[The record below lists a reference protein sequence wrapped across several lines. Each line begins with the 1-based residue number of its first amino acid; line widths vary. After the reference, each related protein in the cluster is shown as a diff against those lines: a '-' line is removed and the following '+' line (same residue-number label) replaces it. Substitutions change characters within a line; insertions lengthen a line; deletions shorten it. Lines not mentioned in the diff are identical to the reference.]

1 MANSELNFS
10 VRLQMLTD
18 QFNQGLRESRSAF
31 EAATQSI
38 IGNTNDLR
46 TNSTRAEQALTTLF
60 NAPSNDLTATI
71 QNTTAQLNGLVR
83 GANISEEQLQRAFL
97 TAANHVQNLSNDLD
111 AARARL
117 QNMTL
122 AGASLTS
129 IQQAQTEIAQLE
141 QRLGQAQTA
150 STELGNAM
158 SSALNRASQTAQQ
171 TEASIDRLLGVRS
184 NNAITSDINA
194 ISQALNHLQTEFE
207 QGRISQQE
215 FNRMTQAGEARLQS
229 LQNELAGTTNAVA
242 RHNNA
247 QGDLRGN
254 LGSVSN
260 AFGSLQGLLAAVG
273 VSFGAVEIIQIADDF
288 KNLESRV
295 RLATG
300 AGTDF
305 VNGFDGVKQIANDT
319 RLSLEST
326 GELFAKMTQA
336 TQDLD
341 ISQSDLLTTTK
352 AINQA
357 IVVSGAGAEQ
367 ASAGIMQLS
376 QGLAGGIIRAEEY
389 NSVMENMPRVMQAAA
404 AGLGMSMGEIRQYML
419 DGKLTAEQFL
429 NAVKSQA
436 GVLQAEFDSMP
447 VTFSQSVQVL
457 KNNFML
463 LVGDMDKT
471 LQSSSG
477 LSQGIMDIADN
488 LENIDPAIISALE
501 QGMSS
506 LWEVA
511 KTVGTTLLEIYNTFS
526 DVLNIAGGIDQ
537 TSEQVGFLTR
547 SLQGVSIVMG
557 VIADGIK
564 GVKIIFDAVVGAAYD
579 LGSALSKAWSM
590 VTFGDVSKRF
600 AEASDQMKAKSDEFL
615 KKFQDDT
622 AGFKSSAVAAFDEAA
637 KTQQQRLDETA
648 QASEQAYLKM
658 AADGKAG
665 ALQIQEAFIESAKA
679 QVAANGGVLT
689 SKLELQLAEQG
700 LQGEVNKTGE
710 LVVTANEKGVAS
722 FGELA
727 LKAQQAGIDI
737 TTYIGDSIKKAKTN
751 DDLSNIIGGLMDLQ
765 KQGLIT
771 GNDITNAMNQANTK
785 YAELDV
791 LLQKNIEEFANFAQQ
806 SIKANNGVITKELEH
821 EAALKGLQV
830 SISETGSIYVAQMSK
845 SAAETEKLKQKQ
857 KDVTESVDALG
868 AGVDKNIG
876 KMADDITKASG
887 RFKDLS
893 DAGYNAADMI
903 GNAMLEM
910 TKKSD
915 NTAEINQAISMWNEL
930 GKQGKVTGQDL
941 ADGLDLARRKLDEL
955 TPGINSVNEAY
966 RLMGLQTKKQLAEQ
980 ATDFKTSYDMIV
992 KDGNASASQLQ
1003 TAFEK
1008 TAKAAVAAN
1017 NDTIPSWVQAQA
1029 AAQGLVVEVDKT
1041 GRVSVKSA
1049 AEIEAANER
1058 VAASSSKVVSSASA
1072 IGGAYQNAAA
1082 VGSNALNSL
1091 DSRLDSIAAKNK
1103 ELQAQWAKESAA
1115 RDEANRASV
1124 GSMFEESSKYSTLT
1138 GMENFLK
1145 EAGLS
1150 QEQAMEQAQILMKQ
1164 YGKNGRMNWAKAN
1177 GIAEGVPTTIQQ
1189 MAAYKGPGTYLLD
1202 IAEKI
1207 RYDQAALDRQTA
1219 IVEQNKQAS
1228 ASRTVNVNLNFDGKN
1243 LPMTIDADKEALFM
1257 DFVNRL
1263 QSDSKRQAR

>member
-83 GANISEEQLQRAFL
+83 GANISEEQMQQAF
-97 TAANHVQNLSNDLD
+97 TVAARHVQILSNDLD
-111 AARARL
+111 EARARL

-194 ISQALNHLQTEFE
+194 ISQALDHLQTEFE

-229 LQNELAGTTNAVA
+229 LRNELAGTTNAVA
-242 RHNNA
+242 QHNNA

-273 VSFGAVEIIQIADDF
+273 VSFGAMEIIQIADEF

-300 AGTDF
+300 AGAAF
-305 VNGFDGVKQIANDT
+305 VTGFDGVKQIANET
-319 RLSLEST
+319 FTSIENTAL
-326 GELFAKMTQA
+326 LFASISRAGNELKMAQE
-336 TQDLD
+336 D
-341 ISQSDLLTTTK
+341 ILQVTET
-352 AINQA
+352 INQSIKLSGGSAASASAA
-357 IVVSGAGAEQ
+357 IV
-367 ASAGIMQLS
+367 QLV
-376 QGLAGGIIRAEEY
+376 QGLQSGVLRGEEF
-389 NSVMENMPRVMQAAA
+389 NSVMEQSPRLARVLAD
-404 AGLGMSMGEIRQYML
+404 GLGVTIGELRKL
-419 DGKLTAEQFL
+419 AGEGKLTSDVVLKAIQEQS
-429 NAVKSQA
+429 AVIN
-436 GVLQAEFDSMP
+436 AEFETLP
-447 VTFSQSVQVL
+447 TTFANAVQVL

-526 DVLNIAGGIDQ
+526 DVMNIAGGINQ

-564 GVKIIFDAVVGAAYD
+564 GIKIVFDAVVGAAYD

-622 AGFKSSAVAAFDEAA
+622 ANFKSSAVAAFDEAA

-658 AADGKAG
+658 AADGKAS
-665 ALQIQEAFIESAKA
+665 AAQQQEAFAQYAKDAIKANDGVVSERLKA
-679 QVAANGGVLT
+679 QAVEA
-689 SKLELQLAEQG
+689 G
-700 LQGEVNKTGE
+700 LQIAISKTGDVSVEAAKKAINANDE
-710 LVVTANEKGVAS
+710 LKNRQKGVA
-722 FGELA
+722 
-727 LKAQQAGIDI
+727 
-737 TTYIGDSIKKAKTN
+737 
-751 DDLSNIIGGLMDLQ
+751 
-765 KQGLIT
+765 
-771 GNDITNAMNQANTK
+771 
-785 YAELDV
+785 
-791 LLQKNIEEFANFAQQ
+791 
-806 SIKANNGVITKELEH
+806 
-821 EAALKGLQV
+821 
-830 SISETGSIYVAQMSK
+830 
-845 SAAETEKLKQKQ
+845 
-857 KDVTESVDALG
+857 ESVDALG

-876 KMADDITKASG
+876 KMANDITNASG

-893 DAGYNAADMI
+893 GAGYNAAGMI
-903 GNAMLEM
+903 GDAMLEM

-915 NTAEINQAISMWNEL
+915 NTAEINLAIAMWNDL
-930 GKQGKVTGQDL
+930 GKQGKVSGQDL
-941 ADGLDLARRKLDEL
+941 ADGLALARRKLDDL
-955 TPGINSVNEAY
+955 TPGINSVSEAY
-966 RLMGLQTKKQLAEQ
+966 HLMGLQTKKQLAEQ
-980 ATDFKTSYDMIV
+980 ADDFKTSYDMIV

-1041 GRVSVKSA
+1041 GRVSVKTA

-1058 VAASSSKVVSSASA
+1058 VAASSSKVASSASA
-1072 IGGAYQNAAA
+1072 IGEAYQNAAA

-1115 RDEANRASV
+1115 RDESNGKAIGALAAENA
-1124 GSMFEESSKYSTLT
+1124 KYSTLT

-1150 QEQAMEQAQILMKQ
+1150 QERAMQEAKRLMDQ

-1177 GIAEGVPTTIQQ
+1177 GVEAGMPMTIQQ
-1189 MAAYKGPGTYLLD
+1189 SLAYKGPGTYLLD

-1207 RYDQAALDRQTA
+1207 RYNQAALDRQTA

-1228 ASRTVNVNLNFDGKN
+1228 ANRTVNVNLNFDGQN

>member
-18 QFNQGLRESRSAF
+18 QFNQNLRESRSAF

-83 GANISEEQLQRAFL
+83 GANISEEQLQRAFA

-111 AARARL
+111 AARAHL

-254 LGSVSN
+254 LGGVAN
-260 AFGSLQGLLAAVG
+260 AFGGLQGLLATVG
-273 VSFGAVEIIQIADDF
+273 VSFGAMEIIQIADDF

-300 AGTDF
+300 AGVDF
-305 VNGFDGVKQIANDT
+305 VNGFDGVKEIANDT

-326 GELFAKMTQA
+326 GELFSKMTQA

-404 AGLGMSMGEIRQYML
+404 AGMNMSMGEIRQYML
-419 DGKLTAEQFL
+419 DGKLTAEDFL

-447 VTFSQSVQVL
+447 VTFSQAVQVL

-501 QGMSS
+501 QSMSS
-506 LWEVA
+506 LWEV
-511 KTVGTTLLEIYNTFS
+511 VTTLAQAL
-526 DVLNIAGGIDQ
+526 LNSYESFNDLLTIAGGVDE
-537 TSEQVGFLTR
+537 TTEKVGLLTR
-547 SLQGVSIVMG
+547 SLQGISIILGTV
-557 VIADGIK
+557 ADSFK
-564 GVKIIFDAVVGAAYD
+564 ALKIIQDAVLGAALD
-579 LGSALSKAWSM
+579 LGSALAKAWSM

-637 KTQQQRLDETA
+637 KTQQQRLAETA

-658 AADGKAG
+658 AADGKAS
-665 ALQIQEAFIESAKA
+665 AAQQQEAFAQYAKDA
-679 QVAANGGVLT
+679 IKANGGVV
-689 SKLELQLAEQG
+689 SERLEAQAAEAG
-700 LQGEVNKTGE
+700 LQIAISKTG
-710 LVVTANEKGVAS
+710 
-722 FGELA
+722 
-727 LKAQQAGIDI
+727 
-737 TTYIGDSIKKAKTN
+737 
-751 DDLSNIIGGLMDLQ
+751 
-765 KQGLIT
+765 
-771 GNDITNAMNQANTK
+771 
-785 YAELDV
+785 DV
-791 LLQKNIEEFANFAQQ
+791 SVQ
-806 SIKANNGVITKELEH
+806 
-821 EAALKGLQV
+821 
-830 SISETGSIYVAQMSK
+830 
-845 SAAETEKLKQKQ
+845 AAEKAIDANDELKQKQ
-857 KDVTESVDALG
+857 KDVTESVEALG

-903 GNAMLEM
+903 GDAMLEM

-915 NTAEINQAISMWNEL
+915 NEAEINQSIALWEEL
-930 GKQGKVTGQDL
+930 GKQSKVSAQDL
-941 ADGLDLARRKLDEL
+941 AEGLDLARRKLEDL

-1017 NDTIPSWVQAQA
+1017 NDTIPSWVQSQA
-1029 AAQGLVVEVDKT
+1029 AAKGLVVEVDKT

-1058 VAASSSKVVSSASA
+1058 VVVSSNKVASSASA

-1082 VGSNALNSL
+1082 VGGNALDTL

-1103 ELQAQWAKESAA
+1103 ELQAQWAKESAS
-1115 RDEANRASV
+1115 RDELNRASV
-1124 GSMFEESSKYSTLT
+1124 GKMFEESSKYSTLT

-1150 QEQAMEQAQILMKQ
+1150 QEKAMEQARILMNQ
-1164 YGKNGRMNWAKAN
+1164 YGKNGRMNWAMAN

-1189 MAAYKGPGTYLLD
+1189 MAAYKGPGAYLLD

-1228 ASRTVNVNLNFDGKN
+1228 ASRTVNVNLTFDGQN
-1243 LPMTIDADKEALFM
+1243 LPMTIDADKEQLFN
-1257 DFVNRL
+1257 DFINRL

>member
-18 QFNQGLRESRSAF
+18 QFNQNLRESRSAF

-83 GANISEEQLQRAFL
+83 GANISEEQLQRAFA

-111 AARARL
+111 AARAHL

-194 ISQALNHLQTEFE
+194 VSQALNHLQTEFE

-254 LGSVSN
+254 LGGVSN

-273 VSFGAVEIIQIADDF
+273 VSFGAMEIIQIADDF
-288 KNLESRV
+288 KSLESRV

-305 VNGFDGVKQIANDT
+305 VNGFDGVKEIANDT

-404 AGLGMSMGEIRQYML
+404 AGMNMSMGEIRQYML
-419 DGKLTAEQFL
+419 DGKLTAEDFL

-526 DVLNIAGGIDQ
+526 DVLNIAGGIEQ

-547 SLQGVSIVMG
+547 SLQGVSIVTG

-600 AEASDQMKAKSDEFL
+600 AEASDQMEAKSDEFL
-615 KKFQDDT
+615 KKFQNDT
-622 AGFKSSAVAAFDEAA
+622 ANFKSSAVAAFDEAS
-637 KTQQQRLDETA
+637 KTQQQRLEETA
-648 QASEQAYLKM
+648 QASEQSYLKM
-658 AADGKAG
+658 AADGKAS
-665 ALQIQEAFIESAKA
+665 AEQQQEAFAQYAKDA
-679 QVAANGGVLT
+679 
-689 SKLELQLAEQG
+689 
-700 LQGEVNKTGE
+700 
-710 LVVTANEKGVAS
+710 
-722 FGELA
+722 
-727 LKAQQAGIDI
+727 
-737 TTYIGDSIKKAKTN
+737 
-751 DDLSNIIGGLMDLQ
+751 
-765 KQGLIT
+765 
-771 GNDITNAMNQANTK
+771 
-785 YAELDV
+785 
-791 LLQKNIEEFANFAQQ
+791 
-806 SIKANNGVITKELEH
+806 IKANNGVVSERLKAQAA
-821 EAALKGLQV
+821 EAGLQIAISKTGDV
-830 SISETGSIYVAQMSK
+830 SVQ
-845 SAAETEKLKQKQ
+845 AAEKAIDANDELKEKQKG
-857 KDVTESVDALG
+857 VTESVEALG
-868 AGVDKNIG
+868 AGIDKNIG
-876 KMADDITKASG
+876 KMADDVIKASG

-893 DAGYNAADMI
+893 DAGYNAADMV
-903 GNAMLEM
+903 GNAMIEM

-1058 VAASSSKVVSSASA
+1058 VAASSSKVASSASA
-1072 IGGAYQNAAA
+1072 IGGAYQSAAA
-1082 VGSNALNSL
+1082 IGGNALNSL

-1103 ELQAQWAKESAA
+1103 ELQAQWAKDSAA
-1115 RDEANRASV
+1115 RDEGNRATTAKSMQSV
-1124 GSMFEESSKYSTLT
+1124 ANYSTLT
-1138 GMENFLK
+1138 AMENFLK
-1145 EAGLS
+1145 SAGLS
-1150 QEQAMEQAQILMKQ
+1150 DEQAMKQAQTLMNQ
-1164 YGKNGRMNWAKAN
+1164 YGKNGRMNWTAAN
-1177 GIAEGVPTTIQQ
+1177 GLTEGAALTTQQ
-1189 MAAYKGPGTYLLD
+1189 MANFKDPTAYLLD

-1207 RYDQAALDRQTA
+1207 RYNQAALDRQTA

-1228 ASRTVNVNLNFDGKN
+1228 ANRTVNVNLNFDGQS
-1243 LPMTIDADKEALFM
+1243 LPMTIDADKEQLFNN
-1257 DFVNRL
+1257 FINRL

>member
-60 NAPSNDLTATI
+60 NAPSNDLTTTI

-215 FNRMTQAGEARLQS
+215 FNRMTQAGEVRLQS
-229 LQNELAGTTNAVA
+229 LRNELAGTTNAVA
-242 RHNNA
+242 QHNNA

-273 VSFGAVEIIQIADDF
+273 VSFGAMEIIQIADDF

-300 AGTDF
+300 AGVEF
-305 VNGFDGVKQIANDT
+305 VNGFDGVKEIANDT

-341 ISQSDLLTTTK
+341 TSQSDLLTTTK

-404 AGLGMSMGEIRQYML
+404 AGMNMSMGEIRQYML
-419 DGKLTAEQFL
+419 DGKLTAEDFL

-447 VTFSQSVQVL
+447 VTFSQAVQVL

-477 LSQGIMDIADN
+477 LSQGIMDIADS

-511 KTVGTTLLEIYNTFS
+511 QTVGTTLLEIYNTFS
-526 DVLNIAGGIDQ
+526 DVLNIAGGINQ

-547 SLQGVSIVMG
+547 SLQGVSIVIG

-564 GVKIIFDAVVGAAYD
+564 GIKIVFDAVVGAAYD

-622 AGFKSSAVAAFDEAA
+622 ANFKSSAVAAFDEAA

-658 AADGKAG
+658 AADGKAS
-665 ALQIQEAFIESAKA
+665 AAQQQEAFAQYAKDA
-679 QVAANGGVLT
+679 
-689 SKLELQLAEQG
+689 
-700 LQGEVNKTGE
+700 
-710 LVVTANEKGVAS
+710 
-722 FGELA
+722 
-727 LKAQQAGIDI
+727 
-737 TTYIGDSIKKAKTN
+737 
-751 DDLSNIIGGLMDLQ
+751 
-765 KQGLIT
+765 
-771 GNDITNAMNQANTK
+771 
-785 YAELDV
+785 
-791 LLQKNIEEFANFAQQ
+791 
-806 SIKANNGVITKELEH
+806 IKANDGVISERLKQQAAEAGLQIAISKTGDVSV
-821 EAALKGLQV
+821 EAAQKAIDANDELK
-830 SISETGSIYVAQMSK
+830 E
-845 SAAETEKLKQKQ
+845 KQKG
-857 KDVTESVDALG
+857 VTESLDALG

-893 DAGYNAADMI
+893 DAGYNAAGMI

-915 NTAEINQAISMWNEL
+915 NTAEINQAIAMWNDL

-1041 GRVSVKSA
+1041 GRVSVKTA

-1058 VAASSSKVVSSASA
+1058 VAASSNKVASSASA

-1115 RDEANRASV
+1115 RDESNGKAIGALAAENA
-1124 GSMFEESSKYSTLT
+1124 KYSTLT

-1150 QEQAMEQAQILMKQ
+1150 QERAMQEAKRLMDQ

-1177 GIAEGVPTTIQQ
+1177 GVEAGMPMTIQQ
-1189 MAAYKGPGTYLLD
+1189 SLAYKGPGTYLLD

-1207 RYDQAALDRQTA
+1207 RYNQAALDRQTA

-1228 ASRTVNVNLNFDGKN
+1228 ANRTVNVNLNFDGQN

>member
-18 QFNQGLRESRSAF
+18 QFNQNLRESRSAF

-60 NAPSNDLTATI
+60 NAPNNDLTATI

-129 IQQAQTEIAQLE
+129 IHQAQTEIAQLE

-242 RHNNA
+242 RHNNV

-254 LGSVSN
+254 LGGVAN

-273 VSFGAVEIIQIADDF
+273 VSFGAMEIIQIADDF

-305 VNGFDGVKQIANDT
+305 VNGFDGVKEIANDT

-419 DGKLTAEQFL
+419 DGKLTAEDFL
-429 NAVKSQA
+429 NAIKSQA

-501 QGMSS
+501 QSMSS

-511 KTVGTTLLEIYNTFS
+511 TTVGTTLLEIYNTFS

-579 LGSALSKAWSM
+579 LGSALAKAWSM

-637 KTQQQRLDETA
+637 KTQQQRLAETA

-658 AADGKAG
+658 AADGKAS
-665 ALQIQEAFIESAKA
+665 AAQQQEAFAQYAKDA
-679 QVAANGGVLT
+679 IKANGGVVSERL
-689 SKLELQLAEQG
+689 KAQAVEAG
-700 LQGEVNKTGE
+700 LQIAISKTGDVSVEAAKKAIDANDE
-710 LVVTANEKGVAS
+710 LKNRQKGVA
-722 FGELA
+722 
-727 LKAQQAGIDI
+727 
-737 TTYIGDSIKKAKTN
+737 
-751 DDLSNIIGGLMDLQ
+751 
-765 KQGLIT
+765 
-771 GNDITNAMNQANTK
+771 
-785 YAELDV
+785 
-791 LLQKNIEEFANFAQQ
+791 
-806 SIKANNGVITKELEH
+806 
-821 EAALKGLQV
+821 
-830 SISETGSIYVAQMSK
+830 
-845 SAAETEKLKQKQ
+845 
-857 KDVTESVDALG
+857 ESVDALG

-915 NTAEINQAISMWNEL
+915 NTAEINQAITMWNEL

-1058 VAASSSKVVSSASA
+1058 VAASSSKVASSASA

-1082 VGSNALNSL
+1082 VGGNALNSL

-1103 ELQAQWAKESAA
+1103 ELQAQWAKDSAA
-1115 RDEANRASV
+1115 RDEGNRATTAKSMQSV
-1124 GSMFEESSKYSTLT
+1124 ANYSTLT
-1138 GMENFLK
+1138 AMENFLK
-1145 EAGLS
+1145 SAGLS
-1150 QEQAMEQAQILMKQ
+1150 DKQAMDQAQSLMNR
-1164 YGKNGRMNWAKAN
+1164 YGKNGRMNWTAAN
-1177 GIAEGVPTTIQQ
+1177 GLTEGAALTTQQ
-1189 MAAYKGPGTYLLD
+1189 MANFKDPTAYMLE

-1207 RYDQAALDRQTA
+1207 RYNQAALDRQTA

-1228 ASRTVNVNLNFDGKN
+1228 ANRTVNVNLNFDGQS
-1243 LPMTIDADKEALFM
+1243 LPMTIDANKEALFM

-1263 QSDSKRQAR
+1263 QSDSKRQPR

>member
-71 QNTTAQLNGLVR
+71 QNTTAQLNELVR
-83 GANISEEQLQRAFL
+83 GANISEEQMQQAF
-97 TAANHVQNLSNDLD
+97 TVAARHVQILNNDLD
-111 AARARL
+111 EARAHL

-194 ISQALNHLQTEFE
+194 ISQALDHLQTEFE

-242 RHNNA
+242 QHNNA

-254 LGSVSN
+254 LVSVSN

-273 VSFGAVEIIQIADDF
+273 VSFGAMEIIQIADDF

-300 AGTDF
+300 AGVEF
-305 VNGFDGVKQIANDT
+305 VNGFDGVKEIANDT

-336 TQDLD
+336 TKDLD

-357 IVVSGAGAEQ
+357 IVVSGASAEQ

-404 AGLGMSMGEIRQYML
+404 DGLGMSMGEIRQYML
-419 DGKLTAEQFL
+419 DGKLTAEDFL

-436 GVLQAEFDSMP
+436 AVLQAEFDSMP

-457 KNNFML
+457 RNNFML

-501 QGMSS
+501 QSMSS

-537 TSEQVGFLTR
+537 ISEQVGFLTR
-547 SLQGVSIVMG
+547 SLQGVSIVIG

-564 GVKIIFDAVVGAAYD
+564 GIKIIFDAVVGAAYD

-622 AGFKSSAVAAFDEAA
+622 ANFKSSAVAAFDEAA

-658 AADGKAG
+658 AADGKAS
-665 ALQIQEAFIESAKA
+665 AAQQQEAFAQYAKDA
-679 QVAANGGVLT
+679 IKANDGVI
-689 SKLELQLAEQG
+689 SER
-700 LQGEVNKTGE
+700 
-710 LVVTANEKGVAS
+710 
-722 FGELA
+722 
-727 LKAQQAGIDI
+727 LKAQAAEAGLQIAVSK
-737 TTYIGDSIKKAKTN
+737 TGDVSVEAAKKAIDAN
-751 DDLSNIIGGLMDLQ
+751 D
-765 KQGLIT
+765 
-771 GNDITNAMNQANTK
+771 
-785 YAELDV
+785 EL
-791 LLQKNIEEFANFAQQ
+791 
-806 SIKANNGVITKELEH
+806 KE
-821 EAALKGLQV
+821 
-830 SISETGSIYVAQMSK
+830 
-845 SAAETEKLKQKQ
+845 KQKG
-857 KDVTESVDALG
+857 VTESVEALG
-868 AGVDKNIG
+868 AGVDKNIS
-876 KMADDITKASG
+876 KMADDVTKASD

-915 NTAEINQAISMWNEL
+915 NTAEINQAIAMWNEL

-980 ATDFKTSYDMIV
+980 ADDFKTSYDMIV

-1008 TAKAAVAAN
+1008 TAKAAIAAN

-1041 GRVSVKSA
+1041 GRVSVKTA

-1058 VAASSSKVVSSASA
+1058 VAASSNKVASSASA
-1072 IGGAYQNAAA
+1072 IGGAYQNAAV
-1082 VGSNALNSL
+1082 VGGNALNSL

-1103 ELQAQWAKESAA
+1103 ELQAQWAKDSAA
-1115 RDEANRASV
+1115 RDEGNRATTAKSMQSV
-1124 GSMFEESSKYSTLT
+1124 ANYSTLT
-1138 GMENFLK
+1138 GMENFFK
-1145 EAGLS
+1145 SAGLS
-1150 QEQAMEQAQILMKQ
+1150 DEQAMKQAQTLMNQ
-1164 YGKNGRMNWAKAN
+1164 YGKNGRMNWTAAN
-1177 GIAEGVPTTIQQ
+1177 GLTEGAALTTQQ
-1189 MAAYKGPGTYLLD
+1189 MANFKDPTAYMLE

-1228 ASRTVNVNLNFDGKN
+1228 ANKTVDVNLNFDGQS
-1243 LPMTIDADKEALFM
+1243 LPITIDADKEALFM

>member
-38 IGNTNDLR
+38 IGNTNELR

-60 NAPSNDLTATI
+60 NTPSNDLTATI
-71 QNTTAQLNGLVR
+71 QNITAQLNGLVR

-111 AARARL
+111 AARAHL

-122 AGASLTS
+122 AGVSLTS

-229 LQNELAGTTNAVA
+229 LRNELAGTTNAVA
-242 RHNNA
+242 QHNNA

-273 VSFGAVEIIQIADDF
+273 VSFGAMEIIQIADDF

-300 AGTDF
+300 AGVEF
-305 VNGFDGVKQIANDT
+305 ANGFDGVKQIANDT

-336 TQDLD
+336 TKDLD

-404 AGLGMSMGEIRQYML
+404 AGMNMSMGEIRQYML
-419 DGKLTAEQFL
+419 DGKLTAEEFL

-579 LGSALSKAWSM
+579 LGSALAKAWSM

-622 AGFKSSAVAAFDEAA
+622 AGFKSSAVAAFDESA
-637 KTQQQRLDETA
+637 KTQQQRLEETA
-648 QASEQAYLKM
+648 QASEQAYIKM
-658 AADGKAG
+658 AADGKAS
-665 ALQIQEAFIESAKA
+665 AAQQQEAFAQYAKDA
-679 QVAANGGVLT
+679 
-689 SKLELQLAEQG
+689 
-700 LQGEVNKTGE
+700 
-710 LVVTANEKGVAS
+710 
-722 FGELA
+722 
-727 LKAQQAGIDI
+727 
-737 TTYIGDSIKKAKTN
+737 
-751 DDLSNIIGGLMDLQ
+751 
-765 KQGLIT
+765 
-771 GNDITNAMNQANTK
+771 
-785 YAELDV
+785 
-791 LLQKNIEEFANFAQQ
+791 
-806 SIKANNGVITKELEH
+806 IKANNGVISERLKQQAAEAGLQIAISKTGEVSV
-821 EAALKGLQV
+821 EAAEKAIDANNELK
-830 SISETGSIYVAQMSK
+830 E
-845 SAAETEKLKQKQ
+845 KQKG
-857 KDVTESVDALG
+857 VTESVDALG

-893 DAGYNAADMI
+893 GAGYNAADMI

-915 NTAEINQAISMWNEL
+915 NTAEINQAIAMWNDL

-1041 GRVSVKSA
+1041 GRVSVKTA

-1058 VAASSSKVVSSASA
+1058 VAASSSKVASSASA

-1082 VGSNALNSL
+1082 IGGNALNSL

-1103 ELQAQWAKESAA
+1103 ELQAQWAKDSAA
-1115 RDEANRASV
+1115 RDEGNRATTAKSMQSV
-1124 GSMFEESSKYSTLT
+1124 ANYSTLT
-1138 GMENFLK
+1138 AMENFLK
-1145 EAGLS
+1145 SAGLS
-1150 QEQAMEQAQILMKQ
+1150 DKQAMDQAQSLMNR
-1164 YGKNGRMNWAKAN
+1164 YGKNGRMNWTAAN
-1177 GIAEGVPTTIQQ
+1177 GLTEGAALTTQQ
-1189 MAAYKGPGTYLLD
+1189 MANFKDPTAYLLD

-1207 RYDQAALDRQTA
+1207 RYNQAALDRQTA

-1228 ASRTVNVNLNFDGKN
+1228 VNRTVNVNLNFDGQN
-1243 LPMTIDADKEALFM
+1243 LPITIDADKEALFM
-1257 DFVNRL
+1257 DFINRL
-1263 QSDSKRQAR
+1263 QSDSKRQPR

>member
-150 STELGNAM
+150 STDLGNAM

-215 FNRMTQAGEARLQS
+215 FNRMTEAGEARLQS
-229 LQNELAGTTNAVA
+229 LRNELAGTTNAVA
-242 RHNNA
+242 QHNNA
-247 QGDLRGN
+247 QSDLRGN
-254 LGSVSN
+254 LGGVAN

-273 VSFGAVEIIQIADDF
+273 VSFGAMEIIQIADDF

-300 AGTDF
+300 AGVEF
-305 VNGFDGVKQIANDT
+305 VNGFDGVKQIANETFTSIENTALLFASISRAGNELKMAQKDILQVT
-319 RLSLEST
+319 ETINQSIKLSGGSAASASAAIVQLVQGLQSGVLRGEEFNSIMEQSPRLARALADGLGVTT
-326 GELFAKMTQA
+326 GELRK
-336 TQDLD
+336 
-341 ISQSDLLTTTK
+341 
-352 AINQA
+352 
-357 IVVSGAGAEQ
+357 
-367 ASAGIMQLS
+367 
-376 QGLAGGIIRAEEY
+376 LAGE
-389 NSVMENMPRVMQAAA
+389 
-404 AGLGMSMGEIRQYML
+404 
-419 DGKLTAEQFL
+419 GKLTSDVVLKAIQEQS
-429 NAVKSQA
+429 AVIN
-436 GVLQAEFDSMP
+436 AEFETLP
-447 VTFSQSVQVL
+447 TTFANAVQVL

-622 AGFKSSAVAAFDEAA
+622 ANFKSSAVTAFDEAA
-637 KTQQQRLDETA
+637 KTQQQRLAETA

-658 AADGKAG
+658 AADGKAS
-665 ALQIQEAFIESAKA
+665 AAQQQEAFAQYAKDA
-679 QVAANGGVLT
+679 VKVNDGVISERLKQQAA
-689 SKLELQLAEQG
+689 EAG
-700 LQGEVNKTGE
+700 LQIAISKTG
-710 LVVTANEKGVAS
+710 
-722 FGELA
+722 
-727 LKAQQAGIDI
+727 
-737 TTYIGDSIKKAKTN
+737 
-751 DDLSNIIGGLMDLQ
+751 
-765 KQGLIT
+765 
-771 GNDITNAMNQANTK
+771 
-785 YAELDV
+785 DV
-791 LLQKNIEEFANFAQQ
+791 
-806 SIKANNGVITKELEH
+806 SV
-821 EAALKGLQV
+821 EAAQKA
-830 SISETGSIYVAQMSK
+830 IDANDE
-845 SAAETEKLKQKQ
+845 LKQKQ

-893 DAGYNAADMI
+893 DAGYNAAGMI

-915 NTAEINQAISMWNEL
+915 NTAEINQAIAMWNEL

-941 ADGLDLARRKLDEL
+941 GDGLDLARRKLDEL

-1041 GRVSVKSA
+1041 GRVSVKTA

-1058 VAASSSKVVSSASA
+1058 VAASSNKVASSASA
-1072 IGGAYQNAAA
+1072 IGGAYQNAAT
-1082 VGSNALNSL
+1082 VGGNALNSL

-1103 ELQAQWAKESAA
+1103 ELQAQWAKDSAA
-1115 RDEANRASV
+1115 RDEGNRATTAKSMQSV
-1124 GSMFEESSKYSTLT
+1124 ANYSTLT
-1138 GMENFLK
+1138 AMENFLK
-1145 EAGLS
+1145 SAGLS
-1150 QEQAMEQAQILMKQ
+1150 DKQAMDQAQSLMNR
-1164 YGKNGRMNWAKAN
+1164 YGKNGRMNWTAAN
-1177 GIAEGVPTTIQQ
+1177 GLTEGAALTTQQ
-1189 MAAYKGPGTYLLD
+1189 MANFKDPTAYLLD

-1207 RYDQAALDRQTA
+1207 RYNQAALDRQTA

-1228 ASRTVNVNLNFDGKN
+1228 ANRTVNVNLNFDGQS

-1263 QSDSKRQAR
+1263 QSDSKRQPR

>member
-229 LQNELAGTTNAVA
+229 LQNELVGTTNAVA
-242 RHNNA
+242 QHNNA

-273 VSFGAVEIIQIADDF
+273 VSFGAMEIIQIADDF

-300 AGTDF
+300 AGVEF
-305 VNGFDGVKQIANDT
+305 VNGFDGVKEIANDT

-419 DGKLTAEQFL
+419 DGKLTAEDFL

-436 GVLQAEFDSMP
+436 AVLQAEFDSMP

-463 LVGDMDKT
+463 LIGDMDKT

-488 LENIDPAIISALE
+488 LENIDPTIISALE
-501 QGMSS
+501 QSMSS

-526 DVLNIAGGIDQ
+526 DVLNIAGGIDE
-537 TSEQVGFLTR
+537 TTEQVGFLTR

-600 AEASDQMKAKSDEFL
+600 AEASEQMKAKSDEFL

-658 AADGKAG
+658 AADGKAS
-665 ALQIQEAFIESAKA
+665 AAQQQEAFAQYAKDA
-679 QVAANGGVLT
+679 IKANDGVISERLKQQAA
-689 SKLELQLAEQG
+689 EAG
-700 LQGEVNKTGE
+700 LQIAISKTGDVSVQAAQKAIDANDE
-710 LVVTANEKGVAS
+710 LKEKQKGVAES
-722 FGELA
+722 
-727 LKAQQAGIDI
+727 
-737 TTYIGDSIKKAKTN
+737 
-751 DDLSNIIGGLMDLQ
+751 
-765 KQGLIT
+765 
-771 GNDITNAMNQANTK
+771 
-785 YAELDV
+785 
-791 LLQKNIEEFANFAQQ
+791 
-806 SIKANNGVITKELEH
+806 LE
-821 EAALKGLQV
+821 
-830 SISETGSIYVAQMSK
+830 
-845 SAAETEKLKQKQ
+845 
-857 KDVTESVDALG
+857 ALG

-915 NTAEINQAISMWNEL
+915 NTAEINQAITMWNEL

-1041 GRVSVKSA
+1041 GRVSVRTA

-1058 VAASSSKVVSSASA
+1058 VAASSSKVASSASA

-1082 VGSNALNSL
+1082 VGGNALNSL

-1103 ELQAQWAKESAA
+1103 ELQAQWAKDSAA
-1115 RDEANRASV
+1115 RDEVNRASV
-1124 GSMFEESSKYSTLT
+1124 GKMFEESSKYSTLT

-1150 QEQAMEQAQILMKQ
+1150 EEEAMEQARRLMNQ

-1177 GIAEGVPTTIQQ
+1177 GIAEGVPTTVQQ
-1189 MAAYKGPGTYLLD
+1189 MAAYKGPGAYLLD

-1219 IVEQNKQAS
+1219 IVEQNRQAS
-1228 ASRTVNVNLNFDGKN
+1228 ANRTVNVNLNFDGQS
-1243 LPMTIDADKEALFM
+1243 LPLTIDADKEQLFM

-1263 QSDSKRQAR
+1263 QSDSKRQPR

>member
-111 AARARL
+111 SARARL

-215 FNRMTQAGEARLQS
+215 FNRMTQAGEVRLQS

-273 VSFGAVEIIQIADDF
+273 VSFGAMEIIQIADDF

-404 AGLGMSMGEIRQYML
+404 AGMNMSMGEIRQYML

-436 GVLQAEFDSMP
+436 SVLQAEFDSMP

-526 DVLNIAGGIDQ
+526 DVLNIAGGIEQ

-579 LGSALSKAWSM
+579 LGSALAKAWSM

-637 KTQQQRLDETA
+637 KTQQQRLAETA

-658 AADGKAG
+658 AGDGKAS
-665 ALQIQEAFIESAKA
+665 AAQQQEAFA
-679 QVAANGGVLT
+679 QY
-689 SKLELQLAEQG
+689 
-700 LQGEVNKTGE
+700 
-710 LVVTANEKGVAS
+710 
-722 FGELA
+722 
-727 LKAQQAGIDI
+727 AQDA
-737 TTYIGDSIKKAKTN
+737 
-751 DDLSNIIGGLMDLQ
+751 
-765 KQGLIT
+765 
-771 GNDITNAMNQANTK
+771 
-785 YAELDV
+785 
-791 LLQKNIEEFANFAQQ
+791 
-806 SIKANNGVITKELEH
+806 IKANNGVVSERLKAQAAEAGLQIAISKTGDVSV
-821 EAALKGLQV
+821 EAAKKA
-830 SISETGSIYVAQMSK
+830 INANDE
-845 SAAETEKLKQKQ
+845 LKQKQ
-857 KDVTESVDALG
+857 KDVTESVEALG

-903 GNAMLEM
+903 GNAMLDM

-1029 AAQGLVVEVDKT
+1029 AAQGLVVEVNKT

-1058 VAASSSKVVSSASA
+1058 VAASSSKVASSASA

-1091 DSRLDSIAAKNK
+1091 DSRLNSIAAKNK

-1115 RDEANRASV
+1115 RDEVNRASV
-1124 GSMFEESSKYSTLT
+1124 GKMFEESSKYSTLT

-1150 QEQAMEQAQILMKQ
+1150 QEKAMEQAQMLMKQ

-1189 MAAYKGPGTYLLD
+1189 MAAYKGPGAYLLD

-1207 RYDQAALDRQTA
+1207 RYNQASLDRQTA

-1228 ASRTVNVNLNFDGKN
+1228 ANRTVNVNLNFDGQS

>member
-18 QFNQGLRESRSAF
+18 QFNQNLRESRSAF

-60 NAPSNDLTATI
+60 NTPSNDLTAAI
-71 QNTTAQLNGLVR
+71 QNTTAQLNELVR

-111 AARARL
+111 AARAHL

-141 QRLGQAQTA
+141 QRLGQAQAA

-194 ISQALNHLQTEFE
+194 ISQALDHLQTEFE

-242 RHNNA
+242 RHNSA
-247 QGDLRGN
+247 QDDLRGN

-273 VSFGAVEIIQIADDF
+273 VSFGAMEIIQIADDF

-300 AGTDF
+300 AGVEF

-357 IVVSGAGAEQ
+357 IVVSGASAEQ

-436 GVLQAEFDSMP
+436 GVLQAEFESMP

-457 KNNFML
+457 KNNLML

-501 QGMSS
+501 QSMSS

-526 DVLNIAGGIDQ
+526 DVLNIAGGIDE
-537 TSEQVGFLTR
+537 TTEQVGFLTR
-547 SLQGVSIVMG
+547 SLQGVSIVIG

-564 GVKIIFDAVVGAAYD
+564 GIEIIFDAVVGAAYD
-579 LGSALSKAWSM
+579 LGSALSKALSM

-637 KTQQQRLDETA
+637 KTQQQRLAETA

-658 AADGKAG
+658 AGDGKAS
-665 ALQIQEAFIESAKA
+665 AAQQQEAFA
-679 QVAANGGVLT
+679 QY
-689 SKLELQLAEQG
+689 
-700 LQGEVNKTGE
+700 
-710 LVVTANEKGVAS
+710 
-722 FGELA
+722 
-727 LKAQQAGIDI
+727 AQDA
-737 TTYIGDSIKKAKTN
+737 
-751 DDLSNIIGGLMDLQ
+751 
-765 KQGLIT
+765 
-771 GNDITNAMNQANTK
+771 
-785 YAELDV
+785 
-791 LLQKNIEEFANFAQQ
+791 
-806 SIKANNGVITKELEH
+806 IKANNGVVSERLKAQAA
-821 EAALKGLQV
+821 EAGLQIAISKTGDV
-830 SISETGSIYVAQMSK
+830 SVQ
-845 SAAETEKLKQKQ
+845 AAEKAIDANDELKQKQ
-857 KDVTESVDALG
+857 KDVTESVEALG

-903 GNAMLEM
+903 GNAMLDM

-1041 GRVSVKSA
+1041 GRVSVKTA

-1058 VAASSSKVVSSASA
+1058 VAASSSKVASSASA

-1082 VGSNALNSL
+1082 VGGNALNTL

-1115 RDEANRASV
+1115 RDEGNRATTAKSMQSV
-1124 GSMFEESSKYSTLT
+1124 ANYSTLT
-1138 GMENFLK
+1138 AMENFLK
-1145 EAGLS
+1145 SAGLS
-1150 QEQAMEQAQILMKQ
+1150 DKQAMEQAQSLMNR
-1164 YGKNGRMNWAKAN
+1164 YGKNGRMNWTAAN
-1177 GIAEGVPTTIQQ
+1177 GLTEGAALTTQQ
-1189 MAAYKGPGTYLLD
+1189 MANFKDPTAYMLE

-1207 RYDQAALDRQTA
+1207 RYNQAALDRQTA

-1228 ASRTVNVNLNFDGKN
+1228 ANRTVNVNLNFDGQS

>member
-60 NAPSNDLTATI
+60 NAPSNDLTAAI
-71 QNTTAQLNGLVR
+71 QSTTDQLNGLVR
-83 GANISEEQLQRAFL
+83 GANISEEQMQQAF
-97 TAANHVQNLSNDLD
+97 TVAARHVQILSNDLD
-111 AARARL
+111 EARARL

-215 FNRMTQAGEARLQS
+215 FNRMTQAGEVRLQS

-242 RHNNA
+242 QHNNA

-273 VSFGAVEIIQIADDF
+273 VSFGAMEIIQIADDF

-300 AGTDF
+300 AGVDF

-326 GELFAKMTQA
+326 SELFAKMTQA

-419 DGKLTAEQFL
+419 DGKLTAEDFL
-429 NAVKSQA
+429 NAVKSQVS
-436 GVLQAEFDSMP
+436 VLQAEFDSMP

-463 LVGDMDKT
+463 LIGDMDKT

-501 QGMSS
+501 QSMSS

-526 DVLNIAGGIDQ
+526 DVLNIAGGIDE
-537 TSEQVGFLTR
+537 TTEQVGFLTR
-547 SLQGVSIVMG
+547 SLQGVSIVIG

-600 AEASDQMKAKSDEFL
+600 AEASEQMKAKSNEFL
-615 KKFQDDT
+615 NEFQKDT
-622 AGFKSSAVAAFDEAA
+622 AEFKSSTVAAFDEASKA
-637 KTQQQRLDETA
+637 QQQRLDETA

-658 AADGKAG
+658 AADSKAS
-665 ALQIQEAFIESAKA
+665 AAQQQEAFAQYAKDA
-679 QVAANGGVLT
+679 IKANGGVVSERL
-689 SKLELQLAEQG
+689 KQQAAEAG
-700 LQGEVNKTGE
+700 LQIAISKTG
-710 LVVTANEKGVAS
+710 
-722 FGELA
+722 
-727 LKAQQAGIDI
+727 
-737 TTYIGDSIKKAKTN
+737 
-751 DDLSNIIGGLMDLQ
+751 
-765 KQGLIT
+765 
-771 GNDITNAMNQANTK
+771 
-785 YAELDV
+785 DV
-791 LLQKNIEEFANFAQQ
+791 
-806 SIKANNGVITKELEH
+806 SV
-821 EAALKGLQV
+821 EAAEKAIDANDELK
-830 SISETGSIYVAQMSK
+830 E
-845 SAAETEKLKQKQ
+845 KQKG
-857 KDVTESVDALG
+857 VTESVEALG

-876 KMADDITKASG
+876 KMADDVTKASD
-887 RFKDLS
+887 RFKELG
-893 DAGYNAADMI
+893 DAGYDAAGMI
-903 GNAMLEM
+903 GDAMLEM

-915 NTAEINQAISMWNEL
+915 NEAEINQSIALWEEL
-930 GKQGKVTGQDL
+930 GKQSKVSAQDL
-941 ADGLDLARRKLDEL
+941 AEGLDLARRKLEDL

-980 ATDFKTSYDMIV
+980 ADDFKTSYDMIV

-1041 GRVSVKSA
+1041 GRVSVKTA

-1058 VAASSSKVVSSASA
+1058 VAASSNKVASSASA

-1103 ELQAQWAKESAA
+1103 ELQAQWAKDSAA
-1115 RDEANRASV
+1115 RDEGNRATTAKSMQSV
-1124 GSMFEESSKYSTLT
+1124 ANYSTLT
-1138 GMENFLK
+1138 AMENFLK
-1145 EAGLS
+1145 SAGLS
-1150 QEQAMEQAQILMKQ
+1150 DKQAMDQAQSLMNQ
-1164 YGKNGRMNWAKAN
+1164 YGKNGRMNWTAAN
-1177 GIAEGVPTTIQQ
+1177 GLTEGAALTTQQ
-1189 MAAYKGPGTYLLD
+1189 MANYKDPTAYLLD

-1207 RYDQAALDRQTA
+1207 RYNQAALDRQTA

-1228 ASRTVNVNLNFDGKN
+1228 ANRTVDVNLNFDGQS
-1243 LPMTIDADKEALFM
+1243 LPMTIDADNEALFM
-1257 DFVNRL
+1257 ALINRL

>member
-71 QNTTAQLNGLVR
+71 QNTTAQLNGLAR
-83 GANISEEQLQRAFL
+83 GANISEEQLQRAFT
-97 TAANHVQNLSNDLD
+97 TAANHVQNLSNELD
-111 AARARL
+111 EARARL

-194 ISQALNHLQTEFE
+194 ISQALDHLQTEFE

-242 RHNNA
+242 QHNNA

-273 VSFGAVEIIQIADDF
+273 VSFGAMEIIQIADDF

-300 AGTDF
+300 AGVEF
-305 VNGFDGVKQIANDT
+305 VNGFDGVKEIANDT

-404 AGLGMSMGEIRQYML
+404 AGMNMSMGEIRQYML
-419 DGKLTAEQFL
+419 DGKLTAEDFL
-429 NAVKSQA
+429 NAIESQA
-436 GVLQAEFDSMP
+436 SVLQAEFDSMP

-457 KNNFML
+457 KNNLML
-463 LVGDMDKT
+463 LIGDMDKT

-501 QGMSS
+501 QSMTS

-511 KTVGTTLLEIYNTFS
+511 ETVGATLLEIYNTFS
-526 DVLNIAGGIDQ
+526 DVLNIAGGIEQ
-537 TSEQVGFLTR
+537 TNEQVGFLTR
-547 SLQGVSIVMG
+547 SLQGVSIVIG

-622 AGFKSSAVAAFDEAA
+622 ASFKSSAVAALDEAA
-637 KTQQQRLDETA
+637 KTQQQRLAETA

-658 AADGKAG
+658 AADGKAS
-665 ALQIQEAFIESAKA
+665 AAQQQEAFAQYAQDAIKA
-679 QVAANGGVLT
+679 NDGVV
-689 SKLELQLAEQG
+689 SER
-700 LQGEVNKTGE
+700 
-710 LVVTANEKGVAS
+710 
-722 FGELA
+722 
-727 LKAQQAGIDI
+727 LKAQAAEAGLQIAISKTGDVSVQAA
-737 TTYIGDSIKKAKTN
+737 KKAI
-751 DDLSNIIGGLMDLQ
+751 D
-765 KQGLIT
+765 
-771 GNDITNAMNQANTK
+771 AN
-785 YAELDV
+785 DV
-791 LLQKNIEEFANFAQQ
+791 LKEKQK
-806 SIKANNGVITKELEH
+806 GVI
-821 EAALKGLQV
+821 
-830 SISETGSIYVAQMSK
+830 
-845 SAAETEKLKQKQ
+845 
-857 KDVTESVDALG
+857 ESVDALG

-876 KMADDITKASG
+876 KMADDIVKASG

-893 DAGYNAADMI
+893 DAGYNAAGMI
-903 GNAMLEM
+903 GDAMLEM

-915 NTAEINQAISMWNEL
+915 NTAEINHAIAMWNEL

-1008 TAKAAVAAN
+1008 TAKAVVAAN
-1017 NDTIPSWVQAQA
+1017 NDTIPSWLQAQA

-1058 VAASSSKVVSSASA
+1058 AAASSNKVASSASNIGNA
-1072 IGGAYQNAAA
+1072 IESSANRG
-1082 VGSNALNSL
+1082 VNALDTLNRKLSET
-1091 DSRLDSIAAKNK
+1091 DAWNK
-1103 ELQAQWAKESAA
+1103 RVS
-1115 RDEANRASV
+1115 
-1124 GSMFEESSKYSTLT
+1124 ESSALEKAQRQANDNNWLTSVSNDHSQLSTLT
-1138 GMENFLK
+1138 GIENFLK
-1145 EAGLS
+1145 SAGL
-1150 QEQAMEQAQILMKQ
+1150 EQAQAMREAQKLMDQ
-1164 YGKNGRMNWAKAN
+1164 YGKDGMMNWALAN
-1177 GIAEGVPTTIQQ
+1177 GLRHGQATTSQDIANYQSPSE
-1189 MAAYKGPGTYLLD
+1189 YLLSL
-1202 IAEKI
+1202 AERE
-1207 RYDQAALDRQTA
+1207 RYR
-1219 IVEQNKQAS
+1219 
-1228 ASRTVNVNLNFDGKN
+1228 N
-1243 LPMTIDADKEALFM
+1243 LPQSAPTPVVNNQTSTGGGNININLRINGKLIPQLSSGDYELMASELVSILQDDAK
-1257 DFVNRL
+1257 RL
-1263 QSDSKRQAR
+1263 PN